1 MDWSKHFMSGLI
13 SSAQMC
19 VRERHKQPSI
29 AGDGAQRSSHFYDET
44 EEQREQELE
53 IELTL

>member
-1 MDWSKHFMSGLI
+1 
-13 SSAQMC
+13 MC